1 MTLSHASLQLWKTQ
15 DDFVEAFLRRSS
27 SPAPPPRPR
36 PGSSW
41 SRLLP
46 YIYVVNRQTL
56 GPVLLAHIPVKE
68 QP

>member
-15 DDFVEAFLRRSS
+15 DDFVEAFLRLS
-27 SPAPPPRPR
+27 PPPRHRSSPHR
-36 PGSSW
+36 SSW